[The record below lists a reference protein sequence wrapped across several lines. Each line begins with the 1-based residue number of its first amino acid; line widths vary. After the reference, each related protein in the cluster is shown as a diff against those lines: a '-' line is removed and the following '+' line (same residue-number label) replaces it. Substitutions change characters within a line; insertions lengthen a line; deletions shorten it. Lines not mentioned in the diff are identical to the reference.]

1 MQQPRLDVRNP
12 IRHPLFIVLFATSL
26 VVVVS
31 GMQQSFSQLSDQ
43 EIGTGINP
51 EDFLT
56 YNDAKNGITMLYP
69 SDWTQEDGT
78 ETQEGLI
85 VHHFSSPT
93 GADGSYAFVKI
104 VIEDPSPSRTIAEY
118 LSLTVDTYSRDP
130 ETFPEFEVISS
141 GTSDFTLAGRPAYDL
156 KATYTDSGSGRPQ
169 DMLEVGT
176 IDESNNGARAVYLQ
190 AIIDSDSD
198 SSKYWPIAEEMINSL
213 QFTSSGGGSG
223 ISSDAFTTQEDNSGS
238 ATVSDST
245 APQTEDDYSNIES
258 ASLMDSNNPSA
269 DLTEGNNSTS
279 ALQEEEQMQEG
290 DFFRFEYGNT
300 HNLIESALYEN
311 TTFGVSILYP
321 ATWTQQAGTDTGDG
335 FIYVSD
341 FIAPDEADG
350 SYATFSILIEDLAV
364 LDGQSGVSAD
374 MTLEEY
380 LSASIDFLTSD
391 DPPPPHQIISSSMN
405 DFTLAGRPA
414 YSLETAYTDPEFG
427 PQRMLEVA
435 TIIGNKAYNLQYI
448 VEPHIYQ
455 KYLPVIEQM
464 ISSLE
469 LVSGTGVT
477 DASATEENHDAIRND
492 SFELDQGNGIR
503 SASGSE
509 QTIGT
514 EGANTS
520 VGGNIIDAT
529 ANATNATASG
539 TEDGA
544 DPLEGIFGGGG

>member
-1 MQQPRLDVRNP
+1 
-12 IRHPLFIVLFATSL
+12 
-26 VVVVS
+26 
-31 GMQQSFSQLSDQ
+31 
-43 EIGTGINP
+43 
-51 EDFLT
+51 
-56 YNDAKNGITMLYP
+56 
-69 SDWTQEDGT
+69 
-78 ETQEGLI
+78 
-85 VHHFSSPT
+85 
-93 GADGSYAFVKI
+93 
-104 VIEDPSPSRTIAEY
+104 
-118 LSLTVDTYSRDP
+118 
-130 ETFPEFEVISS
+130 
-141 GTSDFTLAGRPAYDL
+141 
-156 KATYTDSGSGRPQ
+156 
-169 DMLEVGT
+169 MLEVGT

-245 APQTEDDYSNIES
+245 APQPEDDYSNIES

-290 DFFRFEYGNT
+290 DFFRWEYDNT
-300 HNLIESALYEN
+300 HYLIESELYEN

-321 ATWTQQAGTDTGDG
+321 TTWTQQAGTDVGDG

-350 SYATFSILIEDLAV
+350 SGFASFSILIEDLSV
-364 LDGQSGVSAD
+364 LDGQLGVSAD

-414 YSLETAYTDPEFG
+414 SSVETAYTDPEFG

-435 TIIGNKAYNLQYI
+435 TIVGNKAYNLQYI

-455 KYLPVIEQM
+455 KYMPVIEQM
-464 ISSLE
+464 INSLE
-469 LVSGTGVT
+469 LISDTGVA
-477 DASATEENHDAIRND
+477 DASATEENDDISND

-503 SASGSE
+503 SASGSD
-509 QTIGT
+509 QAMGT

-520 VGGNIIDAT
+520 VGDNIIDAS

-539 TEDGA
+539 TEDGGEI
-544 DPLEGIFGGGG
+544 LEDLFGG